1 MGGTAA
7 SMLLL
12 FTVIPCCF
20 ASDVL
25 KKTRLGWI
33 KGNQLQV
40 LGRTVDEFRGIPY
53 AHPPLNALRF
63 RPPRP
68 YGPWNGTLDARSKR
82 TACPQ
87 VVTNPKAYAGIQL
100 TEDCLQLN
108 IWSPPTR
115 TRDVVPVLVWIH
127 GGGFTSGSSALDWY
141 NGVVLAAR
149 TGLVVASFNYR
160 LNLLGF
166 LDAQTPQAPGN
177 VGFLDQ
183 NLALQWIRANID
195 QYGGDASR
203 VTIFGDSA
211 GGMSVHGHLISPLSS
226 GLFARGYLMSGTLH
240 GRDFCEPSND
250 SISKGDL
257 VAKALGC
264 ADSERNLTTDPEFVL
279 DCLRSK
285 NASELIRAMSA
296 VISHKN
302 FPFLPSYP
310 NHFFPMDPS
319 AAVKQGRF
327 NAAAFMVGVTS
338 DEGST
343 ALRSLPNNLDHIDR
357 KILERTLRSLVYPW
371 LKTNFSKPLDV
382 YKAEA
387 CDNELLRRAYTDYLS
402 DSVFFCPMHFTAA
415 EHSNRNQSVYTY
427 VFGHQSKKSP
437 LPSWMGIPHSY
448 DVNYMFGR
456 PLVDQHNFTAE
467 DARVSELEI
476 KALSTFASTGEP
488 LLPGDH
494 PWPKYT
500 SDNTVSVYI
509 SGDNVTEIRDFHM
522 EKCEVWRKFWN
533 M

>member
-7 SMLLL
+7 SMLML

-87 VVTNPKAYAGIQL
+87 VVPNPKAYTGITL

-108 IWSPPTR
+108 IWSPQTR
-115 TRDVVPVLVWIH
+115 TKDVVPVLVWIH

-226 GLFARGYLMSGTLH
+226 GLFTRG
-240 GRDFCEPSND
+240 
-250 SISKGDL
+250 
-257 VAKALGC
+257 
-264 ADSERNLTTDPEFVL
+264 
-279 DCLRSK
+279 
-285 NASELIRAMSA
+285 
-296 VISHKN
+296 
-302 FPFLPSYP
+302 
-310 NHFFPMDPS
+310 
-319 AAVKQGRF
+319 
-327 NAAAFMVGVTS
+327 
-338 DEGST
+338 
-343 ALRSLPNNLDHIDR
+343 
-357 KILERTLRSLVYPW
+357 
-371 LKTNFSKPLDV
+371 
-382 YKAEA
+382 
-387 CDNELLRRAYTDYLS
+387 
-402 DSVFFCPMHFTAA
+402 
-415 EHSNRNQSVYTY
+415 NQSVYTY
-427 VFGHQSKKSP
+427 VFGHQSKKNP

-476 KALSTFASTGEP
+476 KALSTFAFTGEP
-488 LLPGDH
+488 MLPGDH